1 MRTVCGQVC
10 GIFGGFSQL
19 SGQSCTSAVCP
30 RSFLCAWCQKLHCRG
45 LVVLMMDGSVM
56 VVFFFCDV
64 FRIFCFFF
72 RGGSNVVAFR
82 AKVNGTWQAKFQRRL
97 RYRVAIPIFSSFFP
111 LFSPFPL
118 LPSLFFTF
126 FHIFPIICL
135 HLLRF
140 SAFSDVFSS
149 KRRVS
154 L

>member
-1 MRTVCGQVC
+1 MAFSEV
-10 GIFGGFSQL
+10 FSQL

-45 LVVLMMDGSVM
+45 LVVLMTLDGSVM
-56 VVFFFCDV
+56 VGFFFAI
-64 FRIFCFFF
+64 FSAFFCFF
-72 RGGSNVVAFR
+72 
-82 AKVNGTWQAKFQRRL
+82 QRRFG
-97 RYRVAIPIFSSFFP
+97 RGRFSCKSGRDMAGKIPTTFAVSCSDFHFFFFFS

-118 LPSLFFTF
+118 LPSFFFTF
-126 FHIFPIICL
+126 FLIFPIICL